1 MELGPIPVVSS
12 FTAIKELP
20 ADFQLSAVLDINGLS
35 RSGDGTRS
43 GARRKS
49 ARTSSD
55 ESDDVTIEGV
65 SQSPEEQTADPP
77 PGHVNFFA

>member
-1 MELGPIPVVSS
+1 MELGPIPVVRSL
-12 FTAIKELP
+12 TAVKELP
-20 ADFQLSAVLDINGLS
+20 VDFQLSAVMDINGLS
-35 RSGDGTRS
+35 RPGDRTRS

-49 ARTSSD
+49 ASTSSD

-65 SQSPEEQTADPP
+65 SQSPEEQTVDP